1 MGAPSVR
8 VSCSLLILQLIK
20 PNIPDGVSTGLL
32 GAEPLPHCPGVDRQ
46 EGQVGGGD
54 TFSPIGTQGHPQWHM
69 LGLHCDPRDGS
80 LPLCS
85 APLDP
90 LKERQIYSQGPLALT
105 VANRQC
111 DLSWWLETQGLHG
124 PRASHALC
132 QGHPSLILSSSCS
145 SVPATSPLSEATP
158 PEIFTRSVPA
168 EDP

>member
-54 TFSPIGTQGHPQWHM
+54 TFSPIGTQGHPQWHT
-69 LGLHCDPRDGS
+69 LGLHCDPRDGG

-105 VANRQC
+105 AANRHGG
-111 DLSWWLETQGLHG
+111 WRHRALHG

-132 QGHPSLILSSSCS
+132 QGHPPSS
-145 SVPATSPLSEATP
+145 
-158 PEIFTRSVPA
+158 
-168 EDP
+168 